1 MDEPSG
7 RTVLQ
12 PCLCPCPR
20 MSSGGSIL
28 CTFYLISRAM
38 MSFGDCL
45 LAEAALE
52 SLLGEE
58 SWAGCQ
64 QWNLPQILCFLPPL
78 LSPGSIL
85 VLLTYLA
92 LLGCRPRQKAK
103 CLPHA
108 LPQAEGDASPDPTAG
123 CLTPTGKAPKMCT
136 YRGETGQPR
145 WPEEA

>member
-1 MDEPSG
+1 
-7 RTVLQ
+7 
-12 PCLCPCPR
+12 
-20 MSSGGSIL
+20 MSSGGSVL
-28 CTFYLISRAM
+28 RTFYLISRAM

-58 SWAGCQ
+58 NWAGCQ
-64 QWNLPQILCFLPPL
+64 QWNLPQILSFLPPL

-92 LLGCRPRQKAK
+92 LLGCPPRQKTNR
-103 CLPHA
+103 LPHV
-108 LPQAEGDASPDPTAG
+108 LPQAEGETSPDPNAG
-123 CLTPTGKAPKMCT
+123 CLTPTVESPKMCT

-145 WPEEA
+145 